1 MMALP
6 NPVANFRARCAAL
19 KDYVVLIPGV
29 AGEYRACAHSA
40 DEALR
45 DALHAYGLHFA
56 PPGTTV
62 TLPKGGPA

>member
-1 MMALP
+1 MGLHD
-6 NPVANFRARCAAL
+6 PVADFRARAAAFT
-19 KDYVVLIPGV
+19 DFVVTIPGV
-29 AGEYRACAHSA
+29 TDQFRACAGSA
-40 DEALR
+40 DDALR